1 MSQHSLS
8 TSPTLLPFVFRSAQ
22 KAMPQA
28 AICAWAFV
36 LRTSLYHAIYINVIT
51 WAHTAQPSAT
61 RGPNGLPFIAF
72 TLKLVVM
79 LLIRCDQWR
88 LSVLCGAIMAL
99 RPSVRPSVRL
109 FQTQSLWF
117 VSQVGEGNV
126 LTAVCLF
133 AFIYSSLFTKLV
145 AT

>member
-1 MSQHSLS
+1 
-8 TSPTLLPFVFRSAQ
+8 
-22 KAMPQA
+22 
-28 AICAWAFV
+28 
-36 LRTSLYHAIYINVIT
+36 
-51 WAHTAQPSAT
+51 
-61 RGPNGLPFIAF
+61 
-72 TLKLVVM
+72 
-79 LLIRCDQWR
+79 
-88 LSVLCGAIMAL
+88 MAL